1 MGKIISASWVEKD
14 DSMFTERFAISSKK
28 QIQKKENSN
37 SLRTAI
43 RKEEN
48 PKNSEE
54 MNAETPVAH
63 SHKKEA

>member
-1 MGKIISASWVEKD
+1 MVKITSRSWVEKD
-14 DSMFTERFAISSKK
+14 DPMFTGRFTISSRK
-28 QIQKKENSN
+28 QRQKKENSN

-48 PKNSEE
+48 PKNSGE

-63 SHKKEA
+63 SHKREA